1 MSSNALF
8 QIDIVEEKGIV
19 EIIPSE
25 EFASMTRYEQIL
37 AVEKQLASY
46 ETELQNI
53 NNPVESNLINEAES
67 CQHEDADK
75 GKIEFRILILQNFL
89 QRLIDMN
96 QDGNIDGNIE

>member
-1 MSSNALF
+1 MSSNSLF
-8 QIDIVEEKGIV
+8 QIEIVEEKGII

-37 AVEKQLASY
+37 AVEEQLASY
-46 ETELQNI
+46 EAELKNI
-53 NNPVESNLINEAES
+53 NHPVGSNIINEAKS

-75 GKIEFRILILQNFL
+75 GRIEFRILILQNFL

-96 QDGNIDGNIE
+96 QDGNTE

>member
-1 MSSNALF
+1 MSSNSLF
-8 QIDIVEEKGIV
+8 QIEIVEEKGIV

-37 AVEKQLASY
+37 AVEKQLASH

-53 NNPVESNLINEAES
+53 NNPVESNVTSEEKS
-67 CQHEDADK
+67 CQQEDADK
-75 GKIEFRILILQNFL
+75 SKLEFRILILQNFL

-96 QDGNIDGNIE
+96 QDGNTE